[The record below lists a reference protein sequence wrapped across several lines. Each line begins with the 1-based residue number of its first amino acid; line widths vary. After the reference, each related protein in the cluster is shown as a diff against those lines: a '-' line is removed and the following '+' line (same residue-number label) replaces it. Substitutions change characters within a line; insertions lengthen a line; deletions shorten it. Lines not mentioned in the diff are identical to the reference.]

1 MTQKSE
7 KIEPSAKNK
16 PTKPVRKRKQAK
28 LRAWEKDYQDYKLWD
43 SQRWAWEF
51 LRRNADF
58 IADCQAIKA
67 RNSSKQEQAI
77 ADKYGLSFYKNYSEI
92 DGPFPEFINKV
103 INSWR
108 NDEGK
113 EGKVE
118 INLKRGQ
125 MLILFNV
132 DQTLETSFELRAQ
145 IKSATEALENYRDDL
160 VESLAKDPS
169 VNEQPPKRRSSSPM
183 HYLRHLK
190 VIDSRNEDVP
200 VPWAD
205 IAKLVFNEKIK
216 VDEKIKGREL
226 TNIEI
231 TQKYYKTLV
240 ASLEKPK
247 DYRSIAINTLKV
259 GLGRR
264 LLENKIHKKKLNAK
278 LERLKTLKAAKA
290 ASINDEA
297 AQATKPNQN

>member
-7 KIEPSAKNK
+7 NIEPSAQKKSSK
-16 PTKPVRKRKQAK
+16 PERKRKPAK
-28 LRAWEKDYQDYKLWD
+28 LRVWEKDYIDYKLWD

-58 IADCQAIKA
+58 IGDCKAIKG

-77 ADKYGLSFYKNYSEI
+77 AEKYGLSFFKHYSEI
-92 DGPFPEFINKV
+92 VGPFPEFINK
-103 INSWR
+103 IIDSWE
-108 NDEGK
+108 NTEGQ
-113 EGKVE
+113 ESKVE
-118 INLKRGQ
+118 INLKHGQ

-132 DQTLETSFELRAQ
+132 NQTLETSFELRAQ
-145 IKSATEALENYRDDL
+145 IKSATEALEKYRDGLL
-160 VESLAKDPS
+160 VSLEKAPCADEP
-169 VNEQPPKRRSSSPM
+169 PPKRRSSSPM

-190 VIDSRNEDVP
+190 VIDSRNKDAP
-200 VPWAD
+200 VPWAKL
-205 IAKLVFNEKIK
+205 AKLVFYEKIQ
-216 VDEKIKGREL
+216 VDEKIKGRKL

-264 LLENKIHKKKLNAK
+264 ILENKSHKKRLNAK
-278 LERLKTLKAAKA
+278 LERVQNLKVAKA
-290 ASINDEA
+290 ASENEDA
-297 AQATKPNQN
+297 D

>member
-7 KIEPSAKNK
+7 KIEASAKNK
-16 PTKPVRKRKQAK
+16 PAKPERKRKPAK
-28 LRAWEKDYQDYKLWD
+28 LRAWEKDYPDYKLWD

-51 LRRNADF
+51 LRRNTDF
-58 IADCQAIKA
+58 IGDCKSIKG
-67 RNSSKQEQAI
+67 RNSSQQEQAI
-77 ADKYGLSFYKNYSEI
+77 CDKYGISFFKHYSEI

-108 NDEGK
+108 NEDEK
-113 EGKVE
+113 ERKVE
-118 INLKRGQ
+118 INLKHGQ

-145 IKSATEALENYRDDL
+145 IKSATEALEKYRDNL
-160 VESLAKDPS
+160 IESLEKSPGAD
-169 VNEQPPKRRSSSPM
+169 EQPPKRRSSSPM

-231 TQKYYKTLV
+231 TQKYYKTLI

-264 LLENKIHKKKLNAK
+264 LWENKLHKKKLNAK
-278 LERLKTLKAAKA
+278 LERLKTLNAAKA
-290 ASINDEA
+290 ASVNEEA
-297 AQATKPNQN
+297 AQATKSNQN